1 MTSDG
6 ALSTLL
12 LLLAERHLDAVRCWP
27 EAAGG
32 GARGAFL
39 VTHAVVRGGGE
50 CGRRCGDKSV
60 PGRTCSGEGG
70 SVGAGVVGE
79 GTSTHLCH
87 APIPQ
92 SSAIPHTLSPPPPLL
107 PAQLDLLQLP
117 LNCVVGAEGTTE
129 SIAAPEGYQVCGV
142 G

>member
-39 VTHAVVRGGGE
+39 VTHAVVRGEVCGGGGAPSG
-50 CGRRCGDKSV
+50 CGPLLAGGSRWGCKRRI
-60 PGRTCSGEGG
+60 PGHTCSGEGG
-70 SVGAGVVGE
+70 GVWEEVWKDR
-79 GTSTHLCH
+79 LH
-87 APIPQ
+87 AH
-92 SSAIPHTLSPPPPLL
+92 A
-107 PAQLDLLQLP
+107 
-117 LNCVVGAEGTTE
+117 
-129 SIAAPEGYQVCGV
+129 
-142 G
+142 

>member
-39 VTHAVVRGGGE
+39 VTHAVVRGGG
-50 CGRRCGDKSV
+50 
-60 PGRTCSGEGG
+60 
-70 SVGAGVVGE
+70 SVGG
-79 GTSTHLCH
+79 
-87 APIPQ
+87 
-92 SSAIPHTLSPPPPLL
+92 
-107 PAQLDLLQLP
+107 
-117 LNCVVGAEGTTE
+117 
-129 SIAAPEGYQVCGV
+129 GV
-142 G
+142 GIRAFLVAHAVVRGEVWERVW